1 MTVAFV
7 AACGSTAFAQ
17 TEAQPAKERAAT
29 EKKVATENQ
38 TAKEQHARAQDM
50 KRACP
55 MPDMRQVQ
63 SLDLEPEQLRK
74 VREIHAEC
82 ERDCAAMKE
91 EKGSVD
97 HAAMEKHQE
106 RVKEVLTPEQY
117 EKYLALSSHKKMEKK
132 EQQMKTAE

>member
-17 TEAQPAKERAAT
+17 TEKQPTKERAAT
-29 EKKVATENQ
+29 TEKSVATDNQ
-38 TAKEQHARAQDM
+38 AVKEQHARAQD
-50 KRACP
+50 KRACS

-63 SLDLEPEQLRK
+63 SLDLTKEQLVQ
-74 VREIHAEC
+74 VREIHAQC
-82 ERDCAAMKE
+82 ERECAAAME
-91 EKGSVD
+91 EKGTMD

-117 EKYLALSSHKKMEKK
+117 EKYLALSTHNKAEKK
-132 EQQMKTAE
+132 ERQMKTAE